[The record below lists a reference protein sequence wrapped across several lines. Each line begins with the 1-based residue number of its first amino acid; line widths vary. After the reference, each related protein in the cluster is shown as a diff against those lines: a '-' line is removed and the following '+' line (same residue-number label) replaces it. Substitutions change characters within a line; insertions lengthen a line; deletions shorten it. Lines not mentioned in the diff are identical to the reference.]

1 MIIWQDYR
9 MGEYKS
15 FQYGKRD
22 YVDIKQLTS
31 LKQSIL
37 DAIEHLF
44 ARKREIRPL
53 FLEPALPMND
63 EWNISPYLG
72 VLPIRWI

>member
-1 MIIWQDYR
+1 MKIWQDYR
-9 MGEYKS
+9 I

-22 YVDIKQLTS
+22 YADIIKQLTS

-37 DAIEHLF
+37 DAIEHLL

-72 VLPIRWI
+72 VLPIRRI